1 MRQTKILMFWAHFL
15 PFYHP
20 PNKSK
25 KSKFWT
31 KMKKMS
37 GDIILLHIHVCH
49 KWTSY
54 DIWFLRC
61 KVWLTESFVI
71 LYHFLPF
78 QPPDNSENQ
87 NSKIERSTWT
97 YYHFTHL
104 HHKWQSYDA
113 WLLRYGAWQ
122 TEFFVILD
130 HFFPFYPPNN
140 LKNGNLKK

>member
-1 MRQTKILMFWAHFL
+1 MKQFAGDIIVLHMCSKDQNHMMYGSWDTEWDRQKILMFWAHFL

-49 KWTSY
+49 KWTLY

-78 QPPDNSENQ
+78 QPTDNSENW
-87 NSKIERSTWT
+87 KK
-97 YYHFTHL
+97 HL
-104 HHKWQSYDA
+104 DIW
-113 WLLRYGAWQ
+113 
-122 TEFFVILD
+122 
-130 HFFPFYPPNN
+130 PFYTFAP
-140 LKNGNLKK
+140 